1 MLRLYLSRDRKE
13 NSRRLYAELC
23 AAAQEGKDGQL
34 LIVPEQFSHSAERRL
49 CAEGGPTISRYAEV
63 LGFSRLA
70 MRVFAAEGGIADT
83 ETDAAGRLLMMSL
96 AVEQVRSRLK
106 IYGVGANKP
115 AFLLQLLQMLE
126 ELRSFCIRPDSLRE
140 QSRFCEGLLGEKL
153 EEFALLMESFDSV
166 CANLGQSPE
175 SRLSRLLIALEGSD
189 FARGKH
195 FYFDGFTDFN
205 GIELEIIKELLL
217 SGGEVSVYLHC
228 DDLQEGEQQFA
239 AARETGRRL
248 LSLYKQSE
256 VIVAPTREQDSPLS
270 HLRTHLFRG
279 GRGEYSADNGVR
291 FIEGGDAMHECRI
304 AAGEILK
311 LLEQG
316 VRLRDITVA
325 CADYD
330 TYRPLLETVF
340 HRGDLPA
347 YFAGDTDILRQ
358 SVVHMVLAALEA
370 ADGMEQED
378 VLTYLKSGYAP
389 LSADACDRLENYMLL
404 WNLSGSRLEQAWTM
418 NPFGMRE
425 VREERK
431 ERCLEGLN
439 RDRESLMVPLCRLR
453 DGLRRAANTGEML
466 LRLNDFLE
474 EIQLNETLNAMA
486 AELSE
491 AGELQKAQ
499 EYAQVYAII
508 CGLMEQMYGI
518 LGDTVRSVEEF
529 RLLFRTAVSL
539 YTMGTIP
546 ASMDCISVGSLS
558 SQRRS
563 DTPYLFLLGANEGA
577 FPTVQSNQSL
587 LTDSERNQLMAHGI
601 GVAPTTMQALD
612 RELAMMDSVLSA
624 PEKGVYIGTVKG
636 REAYYARRARKLFP
650 DASCATSDED
660 FVCRVPGEYAI
671 ACKQAEPYEIPDLSD
686 EAVEALYGKT
696 LRLSSSKVDVLA
708 SCRFAYFLQYGL
720 KAEERKVAEMDA
732 SLYGTFVHDVLE
744 HTVPRVMEEGGFAAV
759 SVERVLEIAEEFMEA
774 YTVGVLA
781 SLWES
786 ERAEYL
792 FRRSFS
798 EVRTV
803 VRRLYAELS
812 VSEFKPKWFELGF
825 GGYKGDL
832 PAVKIVGEHME
843 ATLEGKVDRADVWQ
857 DGERC
862 FVRIVDYKTGKKSFE
877 YTKIY
882 YGLGLQMLLYLF
894 ALRRMGDQLLS
905 EKPYP
910 AGVLYFPAR
919 VEQASKQVRL
929 GAEELE
935 QHAVDSHRCSGL
947 LYRDERVLQAMEPGG
962 SPRFLPYRND
972 NRGKAQ
978 NYLADGE
985 QLRALEDFVF
995 SKVAELG
1002 DELYSGRIKP
1012 NPYEGKGDIGSA
1024 CQWCPYSEVCAG
1036 QEEVRWL
1043 ERLSPKEFWEAV
1055 EGGDN
1060 HG

>member
-1 MLRLYLSRDRKE
+1 MLRLYLSKDRKE
-13 NSRRLYAELC
+13 NSRRMYASVC
-23 AAAQEGKDGQL
+23 AAAQQGQGGQL
-34 LIVPEQFSHSAERRL
+34 LIVPEQFSHSAELRL
-49 CAEGGPTISRYAEV
+49 CAEGGATISRYAEV

-70 MRVFAAEGGIADT
+70 MRVFACEGGIADT

-126 ELRSFCIRPDSLRE
+126 ELRSFCIRPENLRE
-140 QSRFCEGLLGEKL
+140 KSRFCEGVLGEKL

-175 SRLSRLLIALEGSD
+175 SRLSRLLIALEGND
-189 FARGKH
+189 FPKGKH

-217 SGGEVSVYLHC
+217 GGGEVSVYLHC
-228 DDLQEGEQQFA
+228 DDLTDGEQQFA
-239 AARETGRRL
+239 AARETGRKL
-248 LSLYKQSE
+248 LSLEKQAE
-256 VIVAPTREQDSPLS
+256 VIAVASEEQDSPLQYLRS
-270 HLRTHLFRG
+270 HLFGG
-279 GRGEYSADNGVR
+279 GRGERSAEGMVQ

-304 AAGEILK
+304 TAGEILK

-325 CADYD
+325 CADYA

-340 HRGDLPA
+340 HRADLPA

-358 SVVHMVLAALEA
+358 SVVHMLLAALEA

-378 VLTYLKSGYAP
+378 VLSYLKSGFVP
-389 LSADACDRLENYMLL
+389 LSADACDRLENYILL
-404 WNLSGSRLEQAWTM
+404 WGLSGSRLEQSWTQ

-431 ERCLEGLN
+431 RNCLEALN
-439 RDRESLMVPLCRLR
+439 RDRESLMLPLSHLR

-486 AELSE
+486 AELSS

-499 EYAQVYAII
+499 EYAQVYEII

-518 LGDTVRSVEEF
+518 LGETVRSVEEF

-539 YTMGTIP
+539 YTVGTIP

-558 SQRRS
+558 SQRRN

-577 FPTVQSNQSL
+577 FPTMQSNQSL
-587 LTDSERNQLMAHGI
+587 LTDSERNLLMAQGL

-612 RELAMMDSVLSA
+612 RELAMMDSVFSA
-624 PEKGVYIGTVKG
+624 PEKGLYIGTVKG
-636 REAYYARRARKLFP
+636 REAYYARRARNLFP
-650 DASCATSDED
+650 DGRCITSDEAL
-660 FVCRVPGEYAI
+660 VCRAPREYAI
-671 ACKQAEPYEIPDLSD
+671 ACGKSQPYQIPDLSD
-686 EAVEALYGKT
+686 SAVTALYGKT

-720 KAEERKVAEMDA
+720 KAEERKTAQMDA

-744 HTVPRVMEEGGFAAV
+744 HTVPKVMEEGGFATV

-774 YTVGVLA
+774 YTVEVLA
-781 SLWES
+781 PLWES

-812 VSEFKPKWFELGF
+812 VSQFEPKWFELSF
-825 GGYKGDL
+825 GNRDADL
-832 PAVKIVGEHME
+832 PAVKIVGSHME
-843 ATLEGKVDRADVWQ
+843 AELEGKVDRADIWQ

-862 FVRIVDYKTGKKSFE
+862 YVRVVDYKTGKKSFE

-894 ALRRMGDQLLS
+894 ALRRMMPQQ
-905 EKPYP
+905 PYP

-919 VEQASKQVRL
+919 MEQVSKQERL
-929 GAEELE
+929 SEEELE
-935 QHAVDSHRCSGL
+935 KHSIDSHSCSGL
-947 LYRDERVLQAMEPGG
+947 LYRDERVLQAMEPGE
-962 SPRFLPYRND
+962 SPRFMPYRND

-978 NYLADGE
+978 SYLADGE
-985 QLRALEDFVF
+985 QLRVLEDFVF

-1002 DELYSGRIKP
+1002 DELYSGRITP
-1012 NPYEGKGDIGSA
+1012 NPYEGKGEIGSA
-1024 CQWCPYSEVCAG
+1024 CQWCPYSEVCG
-1036 QEEVRWL
+1036 GKGEIRWL
-1043 ERLSPKEFWEAV
+1043 ERLSPKEFWSAV
-1055 EGGDN
+1055 EGGEVC
-1060 HG
+1060 G

>member
-1 MLRLYLSRDRKE
+1 MLHLYLSKDRKE
-13 NSRRLYAELC
+13 NSRRLYAQVC
-23 AAAQEGKDGQL
+23 SAAQGGRDDQL
-34 LIVPEQFSHSAERRL
+34 IIVPEQFSHSAERRL
-49 CAEGGPTISRYAEV
+49 CIEGGPTISRYAEV
-63 LGFSRLA
+63 LGFSRLS
-70 MRVFAAEGGIADT
+70 MRVLATEGGIADT

-126 ELRSFCIRPDSLRE
+126 ELRSFCIRPDNLRE
-140 QSRFCEGLLGEKL
+140 QSRFCEGILGEKL

-175 SRLSRLLIALEGSD
+175 SRLSRLLIALEGCE

-205 GIELEIIKELLL
+205 GIELEIIKELLH
-217 SGGEVSVYLHC
+217 GGAEVSVYLHC
-228 DDLQEGEQQFA
+228 DDLMDGEQQFA
-239 AARETGRRL
+239 AARDTGRRL
-248 LSLYKQSE
+248 LSLCKQSE
-256 VIVAPTREQDSPLS
+256 VTIVPSQQPNGPLA
-270 HLRTHLFRG
+270 HLRAHLFRG
-279 GRGEYSADNGVR
+279 GGAEHRAEHEIR

-325 CADYD
+325 CADYA

-340 HRGDLPA
+340 HRADLPA

-358 SVVHMVLAALEA
+358 SVVHMLLSALEA

-378 VLTYLKSGYAP
+378 VLTYLKSGFVP
-389 LSADACDRLENYMLL
+389 MSSDACDRLENYILL
-404 WNLSGSRLEQAWTM
+404 WNLSGSRLEQPWTM
-418 NPFGMRE
+418 SPFGMRE

-431 ERCLEGLN
+431 NRALEDLN
-439 RDRESLMVPLCRLR
+439 RDRAQLMVPLCRLR
-453 DGLRRAANTGEML
+453 DGLRRAANTGEMI

-486 AELSE
+486 SELSE

-518 LGDTVRSVEEF
+518 LGNTVRSVEEF

-587 LTDSERNQLMAHGI
+587 LTDSERALLMAQGI
-601 GVAPTTMQALD
+601 GVAPTTMEALD

-624 PEKGVYIGTVKG
+624 PELGLFIGTVKG

-650 DASCATSDED
+650 NGICIASDED
-660 FVCRVPGEYAI
+660 FVCRAPREYAV
-671 ACKQAEPYEIPDLSD
+671 ACKEAEPYEIPPLS
-686 EAVEALYGKT
+686 ETAVTALYGNT

-720 KAEERKVAEMDA
+720 KAEERKTAEMDA

-744 HTVPRVMEEGGFAAV
+744 HTVPKVMEEGGFAVV
-759 SVERVLEIAEEFMEA
+759 SVDRVLEIAEEFMEA

-781 SLWES
+781 PLWES

-798 EVRTV
+798 EVRAV

-812 VSEFKPKWFELGF
+812 ISEFRPKWFELSF
-825 GGYKGDL
+825 GGYQGDL
-832 PAVKIVGEHME
+832 PAVKIVGERME
-843 ATLEGKVDRADVWQ
+843 AALEGKVDRADVWQ

-862 FVRIVDYKTGKKSFE
+862 FVRIVDYKTGKKSFD

-919 VEQASKQVRL
+919 MEQVSQQERL
-929 GAEELE
+929 SEEELE
-935 QHAVDSHRCSGL
+935 RHVVDSHRCSGL
-947 LYRDERVLQAMEPGG
+947 LYEDERVLQAMEPGDM
-962 SPRFLPYRND
+962 PRFMPYRND
-972 NRGKAQ
+972 KRGMAQ
-978 NYLADGE
+978 NYLVDGE
-985 QLRALEDFVF
+985 QLRALEGFVF
-995 SKVAELG
+995 AKVAELG
-1002 DELYSGRIKP
+1002 DELYSGRIQP
-1012 NPYEGKGDIGSA
+1012 NPYEGKGDMGSA
-1024 CQWCPYSEVCAG
+1024 CRWCPYSEVCAG
-1036 QEEVRWL
+1036 QGEARWL
-1043 ERLSPKEFWEAV
+1043 EKMTPKEFWEAV
-1055 EGGDN
+1055 KGGDD